1 MSRKKNSDRIYGII
15 RLGISELCEI
25 DALAMNSIIEP
36 GVHDIIGVGT
46 PFGLFS
52 IVNTDYSAEYIKNE
66 YVKFS
71 KKLNDHAPVIVWDLD
86 SSSSDFDLRDF
97 PQIKETI
104 DEFYKRYNNKD
115 YIPFS
120 DLEEDEV
127 EPEAETVDEVLDKIS
142 RGGMSSLSEAELDLL
157 KNASNK

>member
-1 MSRKKNSDRIYGII
+1 MSRKKNLDTVYGII

-25 DALAMNSIIEP
+25 DTLAMTSIIDP

-52 IVNTDYSAEYIKNE
+52 IVNTSASAEYIKNE
-66 YVKFS
+66 YLKVS

-86 SSSSDFDLRDF
+86 SPSSDFDLRDF
-97 PQIKETI
+97 PQIEETI

-127 EPEAETVDEVLDKIS
+127 EPEAETIDEVLDKIS
-142 RGGMSSLSEAELDLL
+142 REGMSSLSDTELDLL
-157 KNASNK
+157 KNAPN